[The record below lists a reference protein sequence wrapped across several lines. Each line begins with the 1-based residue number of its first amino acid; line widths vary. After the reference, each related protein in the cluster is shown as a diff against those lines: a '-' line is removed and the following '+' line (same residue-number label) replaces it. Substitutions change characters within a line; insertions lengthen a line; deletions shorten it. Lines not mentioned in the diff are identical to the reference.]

1 MALHFIFGA
10 SGAGK
15 SYFIYKKIIRESMEY
30 PQTQFLILVPEQFT
44 MQTQKVLCHLS
55 EHGGILNVEVLSF
68 GRLAH
73 RIFEE
78 LGFESLPKLDD
89 TGKNLILR
97 KVAADCDKQLSV
109 VGANMKKVGY
119 IAQVK
124 SMISEFAQY
133 GISPDDLT
141 KFCEQT
147 KERGNQG
154 KERGNP
160 QCFKSMCNCRRYA
173 CLRDCKT
180 IYQRCMA

>member
-1 MALHFIFGA
+1 MSLQFYIGA
-10 SGAGK
+10 SGTGK
-15 SYFIYKKIIRESMEY
+15 STTVYKEVLKRAKQEPFRRFFVI
-30 PQTQFLILVPEQFT
+30 VPDQFT

-141 KFCEQT
+141 KFC
-147 KERGNQG
+147 
-154 KERGNP
+154 
-160 QCFKSMCNCRRYA
+160 
-173 CLRDCKT
+173 
-180 IYQRCMA
+180 